1 MSEKKDYPAL
11 PKQGENLAKFAWD
24 IVKQAVTSNESL
36 MVSKEISQQRM
47 EICKQCEFY
56 DEEESRCIQCGC
68 WLAQK
73 VKFALDSCP
82 IGKWEQNSDTF
93 VNEKFDEIM
102 KQLDKNSESD

>member
-1 MSEKKDYPAL
+1 MSEKKDYPSL

-102 KQLDKNSESD
+102 KQLDKNSEYD